1 MKKLEAIQQR
11 IEAERRKLNE
21 IETTYGLLHPKVIKQ
36 SMKLD
41 ELINEYTRE
50 DKESLRAN
58 PLEG

>member
-1 MKKLEAIQQR
+1 MNNLVIIQRR

-21 IETTYGLLHPKVIKQ
+21 METIYGLLHPKVIKQ

-50 DKESLRAN
+50 ESLHSS
-58 PLEG
+58 PFEC

>member
-1 MKKLEAIQQR
+1 MNNLEIIQKR

-21 IETTYGLLHPKVIKQ
+21 MEAIYGLLHPKVIKQ

-50 DKESLRAN
+50 E
-58 PLEG
+58 PLHSSPSER

>member
-1 MKKLEAIQQR
+1 MKKLEVIQRR

-21 IETTYGLLHPKVIKQ
+21 METTHGLLHPKVIRQ

-41 ELINEYTRE
+41 ELINEYTKE
-50 DKESLRAN
+50 ESLRSD

>member
-11 IEAERRKLNE
+11 IETERRKLNE
-21 IETTYGLLHPKVIKQ
+21 IEITYGLLHPKVIEQ

-50 DKESLRAN
+50 ESLRAN
-58 PLEG
+58 PFES